1 MYRKDSTGWIKHV
14 DFIILDLICLQ
25 VAFVL
30 AYVLSGYGANPYQL
44 ILYRNMAV
52 FMEVADL
59 VVLFAMGT
67 LKNVLKRGYYKDFV
81 VTAQHGVILGACL
94 LLYLFMLQEGQQY
107 SRLALILNIVI
118 YILLTYLVREL
129 WKHLLRKKM
138 EDGENRS
145 LLLVVSADV
154 VSAVVESMKEHNY
167 ARYKIAGIAVIDKEM
182 TGKYIDG
189 VKVVANME
197 NAAEYVCKEWI
208 DEVLI
213 VTSGVVPYPK
223 ELIEQFT
230 ETGVTVH
237 LNLAKVQSVPGKKQ
251 FVEKVG
257 DYTVLTTSINY
268 ASTRDLML
276 KRLMDIAGGLVGCLI
291 TGILF
296 IFVAPAIYIASPGP
310 IFFAQERVGK
320 NGKRF
325 KMYKFRSMYM
335 DAEERK
341 AELMKDNKL
350 GDEKMFKL
358 DFDPRVIGNKILPD
372 GTHKTGIGDFI
383 RRTSIDEFPQF
394 FNVLKGDMSI
404 IGTRPPLIS
413 ETNFYE
419 LHHRARLAI
428 KPGITG
434 MWQVSGRSDITDF
447 EEVVRLDKEYTGAP
461 NEALTIG
468 NNCSIAGSAN
478 FLLGGEHNY
487 KCITTFPYRYRVFGL
502 TNDVRSKGPIK
513 IEDEVWIG
521 DGAWI
526 LSGVTV
532 GKGAIIAT
540 GSIVTRDVPPYAIV
554 GGSPARIIKYRFSES
569 IIKKII
575 GIDLANCELS
585 VNQLDL
591 LTKDITEENVDSIV
605 FGLTRGE
612 DISEKN

>member
-30 AYVLSGYGANPYQL
+30 AYALSGYGANPYQL

-107 SRLALILNIVI
+107 SRLALVLNIVI

-182 TGKYIDG
+182 TGKYVNG

-237 LNLAKVQSVPGKKQ
+237 LNLAKAKTLLDEAGGVKA
-251 FVEKVG
+251 VG
-257 DYTVLTTSINY
+257 QITLLYDTSDETATNTAMAVRDAWKHQLGIIAVMRSATAQELAEAVNRGEYIVALTTLTADRGD
-268 ASTRDLML
+268 ASGLLSWWQSGSSFHSTAYVMLLRAAEASGRVEVRDAYL
-276 KRLMDIAGGLVGCLI
+276 
-291 TGILF
+291 
-296 IFVAPAIYIASPGP
+296 
-310 IFFAQERVGK
+310 E
-320 NGKRF
+320 
-325 KMYKFRSMYM
+325 
-335 DAEERK
+335 DAERMLVEDGWVIPLYYPHRHSG
-341 AELMKDNKL
+341 L
-350 GDEKMFKL
+350 GQHL
-358 DFDPRVIGNKILPD
+358 TAPLYD
-372 GTHKTGIGDFI
+372 GTGVYLF
-383 RRTSIDEFPQF
+383 
-394 FNVLKGDMSI
+394 
-404 IGTRPPLIS
+404 
-413 ETNFYE
+413 
-419 LHHRARLAI
+419 
-428 KPGITG
+428 
-434 MWQVSGRSDITDF
+434 
-447 EEVVRLDKEYTGAP
+447 
-461 NEALTIG
+461 
-468 NNCSIAGSAN
+468 
-478 FLLGGEHNY
+478 
-487 KCITTFPYRYRVFGL
+487 
-502 TNDVRSKGPIK
+502 
-513 IEDEVWIG
+513 
-521 DGAWI
+521 
-526 LSGVTV
+526 SGVVQQT
-532 GKGAIIAT
+532 
-540 GSIVTRDVPPYAIV
+540 P
-554 GGSPARIIKYRFSES
+554 
-569 IIKKII
+569 
-575 GIDLANCELS
+575 
-585 VNQLDL
+585 Q
-591 LTKDITEENVDSIV
+591 
-605 FGLTRGE
+605 
-612 DISEKN
+612 

>member
-30 AYVLSGYGANPYQL
+30 AYALSGYGANPYQL

-81 VTAQHGVILGACL
+81 VTAQHGIILGACL

-107 SRLALILNIVI
+107 SRLALVLNIVI

-154 VSAVVESMKEHNY
+154 VSSVVESMKEHNY

-341 AELMKDNKL
+341 KELM
-350 GDEKMFKL
+350 EKNEIQGLMFKM
-358 DFDPRVIGNKILPD
+358 DADPRIIGSGTD
-372 GTHKTGIGDFI
+372 GTRKGVGWFI
-383 RRTSIDEFPQF
+383 RRTSLDEFPQF
-394 FNVLKGDMSI
+394 WNVLKGEMSLV
-404 IGTRPPLIS
+404 GTRPPTV
-413 ETNFYE
+413 EEWNQYDY
-419 LHHRARLAI
+419 HHRARMAI

-447 EEVVRLDKEYTGAP
+447 EEVVRLDREYIEKW
-461 NEALTIG
+461 N
-468 NNCSIAGSAN
+468 
-478 FLLGGEHNY
+478 LG
-487 KCITTFPYRYRVFGL
+487 L
-502 TNDVRSKGPIK
+502 DIK
-513 IEDEVWIG
+513 ILFKTVFVVIKG
-521 DGAWI
+521 
-526 LSGVTV
+526 SGS
-532 GKGAIIAT
+532 K
-540 GSIVTRDVPPYAIV
+540 
-554 GGSPARIIKYRFSES
+554 
-569 IIKKII
+569 
-575 GIDLANCELS
+575 
-585 VNQLDL
+585 
-591 LTKDITEENVDSIV
+591 
-605 FGLTRGE
+605 
-612 DISEKN
+612 